1 MPPKSGRKS
10 QQANGARDPLTVD
23 ELLAA
28 AADED
33 GRGERWLASD
43 LPKASRAWEESRRLY
58 AQAAE
63 LDERSAIDDL
73 ARVVVR
79 APMQPA

>member
-1 MPPKSGRKS
+1 MAPKAAKGQRL
-10 QQANGARDPLTVD
+10 NGARDPLSVD
-23 ELLAA
+23 ELLSA
-28 AADED
+28 AADEE
-33 GRGERWLASD
+33 GRGERFLSSD

-63 LDERSAIDDL
+63 LDDRSAIDDL

-79 APMQPA
+79 SAI